1 MSQSDPAAVYGYGM
15 HDARIDALLARVSD
29 HDGSPAL
36 SDAKLAELGDEKRKI
51 VIEEDGAVVAVGI
64 AASHR
69 QPDGTDHLALE
80 TVLDPGLRFAEFED
94 RLLASTLTLVPR
106 SHAASVWSRRH
117 SLDAALDRA
126 GFGVV
131 RELAQMAI
139 GLPVAGC
146 RPVFVTRPFEAA
158 DADAIVEL
166 NRAVFASHREAASL
180 DSSDIARTMGLE
192 GFDADGFLILEEHQ
206 EVVGFC
212 WTRVH
217 ANGDGEIYRI
227 AVAPRRQ
234 GGGLG
239 RSLAVAGFD
248 HLAGHPDVLRGVLWV
263 DSANQQAIS
272 LYESIGMTHVSL
284 NREFERLIRD

>member
-1 MSQSDPAAVYGYGM
+1 VVYRYRM
-15 HDARIDALLARVSD
+15 HDARIDALVATVSD

-36 SDAKLAELGDEKRKI
+36 SDAKSAGLGDEKRTI
-51 VIEEDGAVVAVGI
+51 AIEEDGAVVAVGV

-106 SHAASVWSRRH
+106 SHAVSVWSHRH
-117 SLDAALDRA
+117 SLDAALERA

-139 GLPVAGC
+139 DLPVAGP
-146 RPVFVTRPFEAA
+146 RTAFVTRPLETA

-166 NRAVFASHREAASL
+166 NRAAFASHREAASL
-180 DSSDIARTMGLE
+180 DSSDITRTMSQE
-192 GFDADGFLILEEHQ
+192 GFEPDGFLILEEHQ
-206 EVVGFC
+206 KVVGFC

-227 AVAPRRQ
+227 AVSPQHQ

-239 RSLAVAGFD
+239 RSLALAGFD
-248 HLAGHPDVLRGVLWV
+248 HLARHPEVLRGVLWV
-263 DSANQQAIS
+263 DAANQQAIS
-272 LYESIGMTHVSL
+272 LYERIGMTQISV

>member
-1 MSQSDPAAVYGYGM
+1 MSQRYQAAVYRYWM
-15 HDARIDALLARVSD
+15 HDARIDALVARVSD
-29 HDGSPAL
+29 HDGAPAL
-36 SDAKLAELGDEKRKI
+36 SDAKSAGLGDEKRTI
-51 VIEEDGAVVAVGI
+51 VIEEDDAVVALGV
-64 AASHR
+64 AASHL
-69 QPDGTDHLALE
+69 QPDGTEHLALE

-106 SHAASVWSRRH
+106 SHAASVWSHRH
-117 SLDAALDRA
+117 SLDAALERA

-139 GLPVAGC
+139 DLPVAG
-146 RPVFVTRPFEAA
+146 PKPAFVTRPLETA

-166 NRAVFASHREAASL
+166 NREAFASHREAASL
-180 DSSDIARTMGLE
+180 DSSDIVRTMSEE
-192 GFDADGFLILEEHQ
+192 GFEPDGFLILEEHQ

-227 AVAPRRQ
+227 AVAPKRH

-239 RSLAVAGFD
+239 RSLVLAGFD
-248 HLAGHPDVLRGVLWV
+248 HLARHPDVLRGMLWV

-272 LYESIGMTHVSL
+272 LYERIGMTHVSV